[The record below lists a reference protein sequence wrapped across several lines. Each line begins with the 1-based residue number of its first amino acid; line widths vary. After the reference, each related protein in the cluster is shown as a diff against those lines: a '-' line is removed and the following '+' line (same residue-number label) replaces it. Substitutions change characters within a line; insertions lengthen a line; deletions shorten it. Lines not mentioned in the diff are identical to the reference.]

1 MKINENLVQSKCRGS
16 ISIEQLVKASRAGNK
31 DALNALCGQNQ
42 KFVMKYAA
50 YFTGRYGNSF
60 TTEDLMSAGNEGL
73 MKTIAKFDGN
83 RDSAFFIYAFWLIR
97 QSILHEIVNNGY
109 PVRISQYM
117 HEKIRKITR
126 MESELAGRGLSRRER
141 ISAIARALG
150 NSEDQIMKC
159 IQLRQRIM
167 KCASLDMPVDEE
179 SDAVLG
185 DIVPA
190 DRKDS
195 PEDLIEQKCLKNELL
210 NALHMLNDREE
221 QIIIRRYGLDGM
233 GERTLEEIGREMGVT
248 RVRIHQI
255 EKNAMAKLRQLSSI
269 HMLKEYL
276 EVA

>member
-1 MKINENLVQSKCRGS
+1 
-16 ISIEQLVKASRAGNK
+16 
-31 DALNALCGQNQ
+31 
-42 KFVMKYAA
+42 
-50 YFTGRYGNSF
+50 
-60 TTEDLMSAGNEGL
+60 
-73 MKTIAKFDGN
+73 
-83 RDSAFFIYAFWLIR
+83 
-97 QSILHEIVNNGY
+97 
-109 PVRISQYM
+109 
-117 HEKIRKITR
+117 
-126 MESELAGRGLSRRER
+126 
-141 ISAIARALG
+141 
-150 NSEDQIMKC
+150 MKC
-159 IQLRQRIM
+159 FQLRQWIM